1 MSKPLR
7 ISKVAARR
15 FLAERHMLLP
25 PRSLPVGR
33 GSVLALVERLGSL
46 QFDPVDLAGRSHEIV
61 CHARI
66 EGFEPRWVDELLYAT
81 VPAKRALIE
90 QYNGVLV
97 IIPTNELPYYRRPAD
112 RRRERFWSDGT
123 YKKLKRWADTVMQ
136 RITAEGALSAA
147 DFGPSKLV
155 DWSWGPTP
163 AYRAA
168 LEMLANSGLLFLARR
183 EGSIRWFDLA
193 ERLVPRNVL
202 ERRVSEEEQIEHT
215 FLARHRDLGL
225 ASANGVWVQNDWPL
239 KRKELVSRLT
249 ARGALDEIEIEGL
262 PGVWRIPGAER
273 FALEAAVRATTG
285 TRTAAADPNA
295 VALLSPLDPLI
306 HDRKRLEALYNFH
319 YRWEIYTPER
329 KREYGPYTLPIH
341 AGDRFVGR
349 IQLRRDKGDA
359 RGAGAALVID
369 GLWWERGAKP
379 RNHLDGLTR
388 AIRAHQRLLGLSAG
402 RMPHELAERSDG
414 KGLFNKL
421 KRSDLADRRAAV
433 VVEATEELAG
443 QPTNEP
449 VR

>member
-1 MSKPLR
+1 
-7 ISKVAARR
+7 
-15 FLAERHMLLP
+15 
-25 PRSLPVGR
+25 
-33 GSVLALVERLGSL
+33 
-46 QFDPVDLAGRSHEIV
+46 
-61 CHARI
+61 
-66 EGFEPRWVDELLYAT
+66 
-81 VPAKRALIE
+81 
-90 QYNGVLV
+90 
-97 IIPTNELPYYRRPAD
+97 
-112 RRRERFWSDGT
+112 
-123 YKKLKRWADTVMQ
+123 
-136 RITAEGALSAA
+136 
-147 DFGPSKLV
+147 
-155 DWSWGPTP
+155 
-163 AYRAA
+163 
-168 LEMLANSGLLFLARR
+168 MLANSGLLFLARR

-239 KRKELVSRLT
+239 KRKELVSRLN

-285 TRTAAADPNA
+285 TRTAVADPNA

-306 HDRKRLEALYNFH
+306 HDRKRLEALYGFH

-359 RGAGAALVID
+359 HGAGTALVID

-379 RNHLDGLTR
+379 RNHLDGLSR
-388 AIRAHQRLLGLSAG
+388 AIRSHQRLLGLSAG
-402 RMPHELAERSDG
+402 RMPREIAERSDG

-421 KRSDLADRRAAV
+421 KRSDLADRRAVVAV
-433 VVEATEELAG
+433 APTEEPA
-443 QPTNEP
+443 
-449 VR
+449 R